1 MPSFGDHPTEDMDD
15 FSKTA
20 PDEDTSGPIDDD
32 DSVRVRGRVRPF
44 MDIMNTDE
52 GPFEEADEV
61 MTAEGARAGSWAYA
75 GEDEEEGEEGGTRD
89 ESMDLGVE
97 ASLRR
102 GVYAALSQYDSERA
116 GTSFVYSLSSF
127 INILIY
133 ADTNRSLLGDGIQR

>member
-1 MPSFGDHPTEDMDD
+1 MPSIGDHPTEDMDD
-15 FSKTA
+15 FSKNA
-20 PDEDTSGPIDDD
+20 P
-32 DSVRVRGRVRPF
+32 V
-44 MDIMNTDE
+44 DIMNIDE
-52 GPFEEADEV
+52 GPFEEADEA

-75 GEDEEEGEEGGTRD
+75 EEDEEEGEEGGTRD
-89 ESMDLGVE
+89 ESMDLGME